1 MISKKTFCNA
11 INYIKEQEQIDRQ
24 VSKALEL
31 VSDGYFIYGTN
42 SKYLIALI
50 DILKEVLQDKG
61 DTISWWLWELTDDHI
76 IEEIDGS
83 KQWNIQTAEDLYD
96 YLIENYELQ

>member
-1 MISKKTFCNA
+1 MLLYNGINLTFPYVNSIISSLIVFAFSLNE
-11 INYIKEQEQIDRQ
+11 Y
-24 VSKALEL
+24 
-31 VSDGYFIYGTN
+31 

-61 DTISWWLWELTDDHI
+61 DTISWWLWELTDNHI

-83 KQWNIQTAEDLYD
+83 K
-96 YLIENYELQ
+96 